1 MTRLRAGNFS
11 MGDATT
17 SDAFSAGRSSISVCI
32 PQMLLSIAPVADDA
46 EALTLVLSR
55 PPVNILRTKRSR
67 STDGGKVN

>member
-1 MTRLRAGNFS
+1 
-11 MGDATT
+11 
-17 SDAFSAGRSSISVCI
+17 
-32 PQMLLSIAPVADDA
+32 MLLSIAPVADDA